1 MQDPV
6 NAYWSIRLDKVK
18 TALESNHFEAFTAS
32 NREEARKIVLEGI
45 LPGLDASSVSWGGSM
60 TFNAAGLYEDLKSR
74 GAWKVIDTYDKTLSP
89 EEMIER
95 RRQSLLSDLFITGTN
110 AITEAGQLVNLDM
123 IGNRIGGL
131 TFGPRHVIVLA
142 GRNKIVRNL
151 DEAMDRIRHYAA
163 PVNAIRLGKNTPCA
177 RTADCQNCNSAERIC
192 NTWTITEKSFPKNR
206 VRVVLINEDLGF

>member
-6 NAYWSIRLDKVK
+6 KTYWSIRLDRVK
-18 TALESNHFEAFTAS
+18 TALEFNHFEAFAAS
-32 NREEARKIVLEGI
+32 NTEEARKIVLEAI
-45 LPGLDASSVSWGGSM
+45 LPRLEAKSVSWGGSL
-60 TFNAAGLYEDLKSR
+60 TFNATGLYEDLKSR
-74 GAWKVIDTYDKTLSP
+74 STWKVIDTYDKTLSP
-89 EEMIER
+89 EEMMER

-151 DEAMDRIRHYAA
+151 DEAMERIRHYAA

-177 RTADCQNCNSAERIC
+177 RTADCQNCNGAERIC

>member
-6 NAYWSIRLDKVK
+6 KTYWSIRLDRVK
-18 TALESNHFEAFTAS
+18 TALEFNHFEAFAAS
-32 NREEARKIVLEGI
+32 NREEARKIVLEAI
-45 LPGLDASSVSWGGSM
+45 LPRLETKSVSWGGSL
-60 TFNAAGLYEDLKSR
+60 TFNATGLYEDLKSR
-74 GAWKVIDTYDKTLSP
+74 STWKVIDTYDKTLSP
-89 EEMIER
+89 EEMMER

-151 DEAMDRIRHYAA
+151 DEAMERIRHYAA